1 MHVRLAVV
9 AFLALCLL
17 ALTSLAGQAPVGAQ
31 TVPPP
36 TPRPSPLPHIYC
48 AIDVYPGYCVYLP
61 LIEAPRCL
69 MPTR

>member
-1 MHVRLAVV
+1 MRRHLAVI

-17 ALTSLAGQAPVGAQ
+17 ALISLVSQAPVGAQ
-31 TVPPP
+31 TVPVP

-61 LIEAPRCL
+61 IIAGH
-69 MPTR
+69 